1 MVHAD
6 AFAHRAKKHPTLEGG
21 VLFAKNVRSLA
32 QAGVDR
38 AEDLADL
45 ATQDGQNT
53 DDNNCDQHQDQ
64 RVLNQTLTILFGEE
78 TAKHCSVPF
87 EM

>member
-1 MVHAD
+1 MVHTD
-6 AFAHRAKKHPTLEGG
+6 AWASRTKKRPAKRRGAFLE
-21 VLFAKNVRSLA
+21 NVRSLA

-45 ATQDGQNT
+45 AAQHGQDT
-53 DDNNCDQHQDQ
+53 DDNNCDEHQDQ
-64 RVLNQTLTILFGEE
+64 RVLDQTLTILFGEE

>member
-1 MVHAD
+1 M
-6 AFAHRAKKHPTLEGG
+6 E
-21 VLFAKNVRSLA
+21 NVRSLA

-45 ATQDGQNT
+45 AAKQGQDTN
-53 DDNNCDQHQDQ
+53 DNNCDQHQDQ
-64 RVLNQTLTILFGEE
+64 RILDQTLSILFGEE
-78 TAKHCSVPF
+78 TTKHCSVPF